1 MDRTILHCDLNNF
14 FVSASCIGR
23 PELSHVPVTV
33 CGDASQRHGI
43 VLAKNQL
50 AKRAGVK
57 TGQPIWQAAQLCP
70 GMVTLRPDYPLYMQ
84 ISKTV
89 RAIYDRYTGQIEPFG
104 IDECWLDITS
114 FHPHASFAERTANEI
129 RETVKKETGL
139 TVSVG
144 VSWNKIFAKMGSDYK
159 KPDAVT
165 VIDRGNYRRIVWPLP
180 AGDLLCIGR
189 ATRARLEKAG
199 ILTIGDVA
207 CAPAMLLKA
216 LLGQNGLM
224 LHTFA
229 TGMDDSPV
237 KAVDHEMTVK
247 GIGNSMTT
255 VRDLK
260 TEAEVREAF
269 LILSD
274 MVASRARK
282 KGLQG
287 KTIAIWLRDSKLEWI
302 TRQTVLPRPTYI
314 SDEIAQCA
322 MKLYRANWDAC
333 ARPIRAIGVRI
344 TALTPIE
351 KHTQLSF
358 FDAHRQRMQS
368 LEFAKDDIMRRFGPE
383 ALTRA
388 SLLCPQVIERHAKE
402 LHEVHPIS
410 YFQK

>member
-1 MDRTILHCDLNNF
+1 MDRVILHCDLNNF
-14 FVSASCIGR
+14 FVSASCIAR
-23 PELSHVPVTV
+23 PDLKSVPVTV
-33 CGDASQRHGI
+33 CGDVTQRHGI

-70 GMVTLRPDYPLYMQ
+70 GMVTLRPDYPLYMEF
-84 ISKTV
+84 SKAV
-89 RAIYDRYTGQIEPFG
+89 RDIYERYTGQIEPFG
-104 IDECWLDITS
+104 IDECWLDITP
-114 FHPHASFAERTANEI
+114 FRARAGFAESTANEI
-129 RETVKKETGL
+129 RETIKKETGL

-165 VIDRGNYRRIVWPLP
+165 VIDRDNYRRILWPLP

-199 ILTIGDVA
+199 ICTIGDIA
-207 CAPAMLLKA
+207 CAPQALLKA
-216 LLGQNGLM
+216 LLGKNGLT
-224 LHTFA
+224 LYTFA
-229 TGMDDSPV
+229 AGLDDSPV
-237 KAVDHEMTVK
+237 KAVDHESTIK

-255 VRDLK
+255 VRDLT

-269 LILSD
+269 LILSE
-274 MVASRARK
+274 MVASRARR

-287 KTIAIWLRDSKLEWI
+287 KTVCIWLRDFALESI
-302 TRQTVLPRPTYI
+302 TRQAVLPRPTYI
-314 SDEIAQCA
+314 SDEIALCA
-322 MKLYRANWDAC
+322 MKLYHASWDAQ

-344 TALTPIE
+344 TSLSPIE
-351 KHTQLSF
+351 KYTQLCF
-358 FDAHRQRMQS
+358 FDMRRQRMQS
-368 LEFAKDDIMRRFGPE
+368 LEFVKDDIARRFGPD

-388 SLLCPQVIERHAKE
+388 SLMRPQVVERHAKE

-410 YFQK
+410 YFQQ

>member
-1 MDRTILHCDLNNF
+1 MDRVILHCDLNNF

-23 PELSHVPVTV
+23 TDLKNVPVTV
-33 CGDASQRHGI
+33 CGDVSQRHGI

-70 GMVTLRPDYPLYMQ
+70 HMVTLAPDYQLYMQ
-84 ISKTV
+84 LSKTV
-89 RAIYDRYTGQIEPFG
+89 RSIYDRYTGQIEPFG
-104 IDECWLDITS
+104 IDECWLDITP
-114 FHPHASFAERTANEI
+114 FRPRAGFAESTANEI
-129 RETVKKETGL
+129 REAVKKETQL
-139 TVSVG
+139 TISVG

-165 VIDRGNYRRIVWPLP
+165 VIDRDNYRRMLWPLP
-180 AGDLLCIGR
+180 ASDLLCIGR
-189 ATRARLEKAG
+189 ATRARLDKAG
-199 ILTIGDVA
+199 ICTIGDLA
-207 CAPAMLLKA
+207 CAPKMLLKA

-224 LHTFA
+224 LHMFA

-237 KAVDHEMTVK
+237 KAVDHECTVK

-255 VRDLK
+255 VRDLV

-269 LILSD
+269 LILAE

-287 KTIAIWLRDSKLEWI
+287 KTICIWLRDNVLESI
-302 TRQTVLPRPTYI
+302 TRQAVLPRPTYI

-322 MKLYRANWDAC
+322 MKLYDANWNAQT
-333 ARPIRAIGVRI
+333 RPIRAIGVRI
-344 TALTPIE
+344 TTLSPIE
-351 KHTQLSF
+351 KYTQLNF
-358 FDAHRQRMQS
+358 FDMRRQKLQS
-368 LEFAKDDIMRRFGPE
+368 LEFAKDDILRRFGPD

-388 SLLCPQVIERHAKE
+388 SLLRPQVLERHAKE

>member
-1 MDRTILHCDLNNF
+1 MDRVILHCDLNNF
-14 FVSASCIGR
+14 FVSASCR
-23 PELSHVPVTV
+23 ERDDLRNVPVTV
-33 CGDASQRHGI
+33 CGDVSQRHGI

-70 GMVTLRPDYPLYMQ
+70 GMVTLAPDYQLYMQ
-84 ISKTV
+84 LSKTV
-89 RAIYDRYTGQIEPFG
+89 RSIYERYTGQIEPFG
-104 IDECWLDITS
+104 IDECWLDITP
-114 FHPHASFAERTANEI
+114 FRLRTGFAESTANEI
-129 RETVKKETGL
+129 RETVKKETQL
-139 TVSVG
+139 TISIG

-165 VIDRGNYRRIVWPLP
+165 VIDRDNYRRILWPLP

-199 ILTIGDVA
+199 IVTIGDVA
-207 CAPAMLLKA
+207 CAPTMLLKA

-224 LHTFA
+224 LHMFA

-237 KAVDHEMTVK
+237 KPVDHESTVK

-255 VRDLK
+255 VRDLT
-260 TEAEVREAF
+260 TESEVHEAF
-269 LILSD
+269 LILAD

-287 KTIAIWLRDSKLEWI
+287 KTVCIWLRDNTLESI
-302 TRQTVLPRPTYI
+302 TRQVVLPRPTYI

-322 MKLYRANWDAC
+322 MKLYYANWNAQ

-344 TALTPIE
+344 TMLSPIE
-351 KHTQLSF
+351 KYTQLNF
-358 FDAHRQRMQS
+358 FDMRRQKLQS
-368 LEFAKDDIMRRFGPE
+368 LEFAKDDILRRFGPD

-388 SLLCPQVIERHAKE
+388 SLLRPQVVERHAKE